1 MHLIFNIL
9 ALGRMHHSFTFIFSC
24 WNSGQLSKVTT
35 IAPLHQPRSTVP
47 NLYITGYSY
56 ETIMTCQNSLN
67 MLRNRTAPKN
77 AGQNSRRKNLNSA
90 EWPFTDL
97 LPEGGNHPH
106 AVPSSFK
113 GLTVHRSLVGGIDH
127 IEMEEWGLTIQIFK
141 NKTTFILST
150 YIFHNLPK
158 ISISIVPSRSFL
170 ILIRLVPELMTVAL
184 GPMLLHRSWGRAS
197 AYSPSASPPPPKK
210 RSPLKKIISKNYPP
224 EV

>member
-47 NLYITGYSY
+47 NLYITGYSC

-67 MLRNRTAPKN
+67 MFRNRTAPKN

-141 NKTTFILST
+141 NQTTFILST

-158 ISISIVPSRSFL
+158 ISWFP
-170 ILIRLVPELMTVAL
+170 
-184 GPMLLHRSWGRAS
+184 
-197 AYSPSASPPPPKK
+197 
-210 RSPLKKIISKNYPP
+210 
-224 EV
+224 